1 MYIEKGNKI
10 NNKLIQVVM
19 DREQILNAIKGLAM
33 SQGFYGRLL
42 REIDDNPEILDE
54 LENQHFKD

>member
-1 MYIEKGNKI
+1 
-10 NNKLIQVVM
+10 M

-54 LENQHFKD
+54 LENQHFKDVVDMVMFIEG